1 MGGARTSAEPVEL
14 IAACADVSGLAW
26 QPAPVGFYI
35 TLRDAEGAVVRG
47 LTDPLGGTF
56 DAAGDFDELLG
67 SNATPRLNAL
77 DAHADTALPS
87 GEMASLAA
95 EVDAL
100 LATIPETR
108 QRPGRRG
115 TAWRGLV
122 RFQAMVERCA
132 ADSRSTLLVQG
143 D

>member
-1 MGGARTSAEPVEL
+1 ML
-14 IAACADVSGLAW
+14 
-26 QPAPVGFYI
+26 
-35 TLRDAEGAVVRG
+35 G

-67 SNATPRLNAL
+67 SNVTPRLNAL
-77 DAHADTALPS
+77 DPHADTLLPS

-95 EVDAL
+95 EVDFL
-100 LATIPETR
+100 LATIPETG

-115 TAWRGLV
+115 AAWRGLV
-122 RFQAMVERCA
+122 WFRAMVERCA
-132 ADSRSTLLVQG
+132 ADSHTTLLVQG